1 MPSCSSPAPSCPS
14 PTPSYPSPTPLLPL
28 PPAQSWAMTSR
39 LIQRHTRNHV
49 NRGFPASRLAG
60 IQAGRRQSL
69 YQTTSFCHSV
79 SSVTSNSRP
88 LAGSG
93 YVASE
98 VTAILTFLDHDHRGV
113 GEGCVWGGVGG
124 GGGELAN
131 PPFRSRY
138 SHIIYVVPAFRQRSI
153 HCLRTSTSNNIV
165 VYFIIRHPCCTSADA
180 KCLSLCVVSVY

>member
-98 VTAILTFLDHDHRGV
+98 VTAIFTFLDHDHRGV

-124 GGGELAN
+124 GGGGSRQTLHSGLVIPTLSMRFRPSDKGQSTVYEL
-131 PPFRSRY
+131 PPA
-138 SHIIYVVPAFRQRSI
+138 II
-153 HCLRTSTSNNIV
+153 L
-165 VYFIIRHPCCTSADA
+165 
-180 KCLSLCVVSVY
+180 